1 MDPTSSA
8 PPPFQFPQTSSSFIA
23 GQNGRVN
30 LQDQPSAGGFLKN
43 PAMGGFSHRTETD
56 ANSGSD
62 LLRGNW
68 QENSLSSTFFGPEN
82 TRLIQ
87 KSIKQA
93 VYEKSGSKKWVIDDQ
108 SADEL
113 QIVMRS
119 MFLQYAKNLD
129 YDIPGQVQELNRL
142 VVDWCEPRISSEI
155 GMYEYYLKDI
165 SKMPIPLEHP
175 VLLSSAGSKS
185 LPFRKFM

>member
-1 MDPTSSA
+1 MDPTLK
-8 PPPFQFPQTSSSFIA
+8 PLPTFQFPQTTSSFIG

-43 PAMGGFSHRTETD
+43 PAMGGFGYRTETD

-68 QENSLSSTFFGPEN
+68 SENTLSQTFFSQEN
-82 TRLIQ
+82 TRLLQ
-87 KSIKQA
+87 QSIKRA
-93 VYEKSGSKKWVIDDQ
+93 VYEKSGEKQWVIDDQ

-129 YDIPGQVQELNRL
+129 YDIPGQIRELNGL
-142 VVDWCEPRISSEI
+142 VIDWCEPRISSEI

-165 SKMPIPLEHP
+165 SKMPVPLEHP
-175 VLLSSAGSKS
+175 VLLSSAGTRS

>member
-1 MDPTSSA
+1 MDPTLK
-8 PPPFQFPQTSSSFIA
+8 PLPTFQFPQTTSSIIG

-43 PAMGGFSHRTETD
+43 PAMGGFGYRTETD

-68 QENSLSSTFFGPEN
+68 SENTLSQTFFSQEN
-82 TRLIQ
+82 TRLLQ
-87 KSIKQA
+87 QSIKRA
-93 VYEKSGSKKWVIDDQ
+93 VYEKSGEKQWVIDDQ

-129 YDIPGQVQELNRL
+129 YDIPGQIRELNGL
-142 VVDWCEPRISSEI
+142 VIDWCEPRISSEI

-165 SKMPIPLEHP
+165 SKMPVPLEHP
-175 VLLSSAGSKS
+175 VLLSSAGTRS